1 MNQLE
6 VTLNNLRNTLTDLVY
21 SQDAQSDETKRKI
34 AECRHEIVKTI
45 DKLKGYSGVAA
56 VIKQKSVT
64 DDDEDKAYLTTNPTL
79 CFSYIPSVFE
89 SEEEATSYFNRSVL
103 KDNSDY
109 YLIFEKYQY

>member
-6 VTLNNLRNTLTDLVY
+6 VTLNNLRNKLTDLIY
-21 SQDAQSDETKRKI
+21 SQDAQTNETKRKVE
-34 AECRHEIVKTI
+34 ECKHEIVKTI
-45 DKLKGYSGVAA
+45 DKLKGYSGVVA
-56 VIKQKSVT
+56 VIKQKSVA
-64 DDDEDKAYLTTNPTL
+64 DDDNKVYLTTNPTL
-79 CFSYIPSVFE
+79 CFSYVPSVFE

>member
-6 VTLNNLRNTLTDLVY
+6 VTLNNLRNTLTDLIY
-21 SQDAQSDETKRKI
+21 SQDTQTDETKRKI
-34 AECRHEIVKTI
+34 AECKHEIVKTI

-56 VIKQKSVT
+56 VIKQKSEVN
-64 DDDEDKAYLTTNPTL
+64 DEDKVYLTTNPTL

-89 SEEEATSYFNRSVL
+89 SEEEATNYFNRSVL